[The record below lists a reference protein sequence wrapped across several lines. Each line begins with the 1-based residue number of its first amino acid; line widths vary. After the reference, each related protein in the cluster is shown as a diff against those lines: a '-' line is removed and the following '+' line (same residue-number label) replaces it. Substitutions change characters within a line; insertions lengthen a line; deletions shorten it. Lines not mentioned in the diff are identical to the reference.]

1 MTAAFDESG
10 PRRPDA
16 VDASQRLT
24 DDELLKELSER
35 LG

>member
-1 MTAAFDESG
+1 MTAAFAGSR
-10 PRRPDA
+10 PRPDA

-24 DDELLKELSER
+24 DDELLKERSER